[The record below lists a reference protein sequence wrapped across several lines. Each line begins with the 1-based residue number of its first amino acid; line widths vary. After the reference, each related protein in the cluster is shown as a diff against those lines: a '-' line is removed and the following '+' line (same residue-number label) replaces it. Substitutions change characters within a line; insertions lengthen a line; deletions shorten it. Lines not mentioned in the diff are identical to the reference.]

1 VDSRRGVRADPGKTP
16 LRHAK
21 SPWEG
26 DGVKRKRVLK
36 IEEIFKAPDEFSEI
50 QTAWYIVILNQVIHL
65 T

>member
-21 SPWEG
+21 SPRES

-36 IEEIFKAPDEFSEI
+36 QKE
-50 QTAWYIVILNQVIHL
+50 
-65 T
+65 